1 MNTQTTLPKKVY
13 RALVTGHFSTVGDI
27 EVLHQ
32 IETRLQSAEMPFATT
47 PFNQNRVALDPLW
60 VKATTLDPDEFS
72 HLIVVCGPYSPDYP
86 SRYPEVFGR
95 FRHCV
100 HVGVNLTM
108 IAPLAQCNPFD
119 ALLERDSDR
128 MVRPDLSFLEKVSHV
143 PVVGLCLVDQQHEY
157 GGLQRHAEAARRLQV
172 VLGRAGVATIPLDT
186 VLPRSRNVAG
196 IGTAAEFEAICS
208 RLDIMVTTRLH
219 GTVLSL
225 KNGVPVLAVDAVSGG
240 DKVTRQTK
248 MLGWPESVI
257 LDTTSDEELLAAV
270 MRCLQPEARKLAAN
284 CAVRAR
290 ALLSD
295 YDNAF
300 IGALAALPD
309 PARRPLMASRRGRL
323 SRIMAHYRKWKRR
336 WIPSRNAMSSE

>member
-1 MNTQTTLPKKVY
+1 LE
-13 RALVTGHFSTVGDI
+13 I
-27 EVLHQ
+27 
-32 IETRLQSAEMPFATT
+32 
-47 PFNQNRVALDPLW
+47 
-60 VKATTLDPDEFS
+60 
-72 HLIVVCGPYSPDYP
+72 
-86 SRYPEVFGR
+86 
-95 FRHCV
+95 
-100 HVGVNLTM
+100 
-108 IAPLAQCNPFD
+108 
-119 ALLERDSDR
+119 LL
-128 MVRPDLSFLEKVSHV
+128 
-143 PVVGLCLVDQQHEY
+143 
-157 GGLQRHAEAARRLQV
+157 
-172 VLGRAGVATIPLDT
+172 
-186 VLPRSRNVAG
+186 
-196 IGTAAEFEAICS
+196 
-208 RLDIMVTTRLH
+208 TTRLH

-323 SRIMAHYRKWKRR
+323 SRIAAHYRKWKRR